1 MILSSDVSFIGAVD
15 KDYNFMIDV
24 HII

>member
-1 MILSSDVSFIGAVD
+1 MILSSDVSFIGAID